1 MEDRFGREIDY
12 LRVSVTDRCN
22 LRCFYCM
29 PEEGIELKEHD
40 EILSYEEL
48 YNIIE
53 SAVELGF
60 KKIRLTGG
68 EPLVRKGLVDF
79 VRKLGQLEIED
90 LALTTNGTLLAEY
103 AADLK
108 TAGLDRVNISLDTLQ
123 PDKFGEI
130 SCSDNYSLSDV
141 IRGIK
146 EAQNAGLT
154 PVKLNI
160 VLIKGVNDNEVEDFA
175 HLTLDNDLTVRFIE
189 VMPLGDNDEWA
200 KEHYIS
206 IAEIKERL
214 NQLNSLIPAEEGVG
228 NGPARYY
235 KLSNA
240 DGKIGFISPISD
252 HYCRLCNRI
261 RLTADG
267 FLKPCLHSNKEF
279 NLRQVI
285 RSSSKSKDLME
296 TLRRVVLSK
305 PKQGLG
311 DELDTDFEVNKRQ
324 MSQIGG

>member
-1 MEDRFGREIDY
+1 MEDKFGREIDY

-29 PEEGIELKEHD
+29 PEDGIDLKTHD
-40 EILSYEEL
+40 EILRYEEL
-48 YNIIE
+48 YDIIE
-53 SAVELGF
+53 SAVKLGF

-68 EPLVRKGLVDF
+68 EPLVRKGLVSF
-79 VRKLGQLEIED
+79 IEELEQLEIED

-103 AADLK
+103 AAELK

-123 PDKFGEI
+123 PGKFGEI
-130 SCSDNYSLSDV
+130 TCSDKYSLSDV

-146 EAQNAGLT
+146 EAKKVGLT
-154 PVKLNI
+154 PVKLNV

-175 HLTLDNDLTVRFIE
+175 RMTLDHDITVRFIE
-189 VMPLGDNDEWA
+189 VMPLGDNDKWA

-206 IAEIKERL
+206 IAEIKEGL
-214 NQLNSLIPAEEGVG
+214 NQLGSLIPVKEGIG
-228 NGPARYY
+228 NGPAKYY
-235 KLSNA
+235 KLPNA
-240 DGKIGFISPISD
+240 VGKLGFISPISD
-252 HYCRLCNRI
+252 HYCRSCNRI

-267 FLKPCLHSNKEF
+267 FLKPCLLADKEF
-279 NLRQVI
+279 NIRKVI
-285 RSSSKSKDLME
+285 RSSSKSKNLME
-296 TLRRVVLSK
+296 TLRQVVLVK

-311 DELDTDFEVNKRQ
+311 DKVDTDFEVNKRQ